1 MSAEIDLEKISGP
14 IHFVG
19 IGGIG
24 MSAIARLL
32 LAQNRA
38 VSGSDQSES
47 EITNELI
54 ALGAKI
60 YIGHNEENVHHA
72 GALVVSTAIAASN
85 PELVWARSAGIPIWH
100 RSDLLYHIGRMSKLI
115 AVTGTHGKTTTT
127 GMIAQ
132 LMLDCGL
139 KPSVVVGGIFDRIGS
154 NALAGNGQYFVLE
167 ADESDRTHANVI
179 SHIAVLTNIEA
190 DHLENYPGGVTQIRE
205 AMSSFARNAEDSV
218 VICVDDA
225 GCRSILRSL
234 EAAGKRI
241 ITYGKRNSQFQP
253 LYSYES
259 LFGTEMLVFKE
270 GVQLGRVTLAVP
282 GEHNKQN
289 ALGAI
294 ATGIQLEL
302 PFPVM
307 AEALGNFKGVDR
319 RFQIIGEEG
328 DVLVVDDYAHH
339 PTEVK
344 ATLQAARQYIDQ
356 VKKRTGV
363 ARRLVAVLQPHQP
376 GRLRDFWEDFCTSLT
391 EADVAL
397 IADVYIARG
406 GPIENIDSR
415 RFAACVKH
423 ENVHYV
429 PGSVEELSQ
438 SLMEYIQPFDLV
450 LTIGA
455 GDITKLGP
463 ELLTVLKKSKAHGSG
478 T

>member
-1 MSAEIDLEKISGP
+1 MSAEIDLEKIGGP

-32 LAQNRA
+32 LAQSRA
-38 VSGSDQSES
+38 VTGSDQSES
-47 EITNELI
+47 EITRELSE
-54 ALGAKI
+54 LGAKI
-60 YIGHNEENVHHA
+60 YIGHREENAHQA
-72 GALVVSTAIAASN
+72 GAVVVSTAIAQGN
-85 PELVWARSAGIPIWH
+85 PELVWARAQGLPVWH
-100 RSDLLYHIGRMSKLI
+100 RSDLLYHIGRMSKLV

-139 KPSVVVGGIFDRIGS
+139 KPSVVVGGIFHRIGS

-179 SHIAVLTNIEA
+179 SHIAVVTNIEA

-218 VICVDDA
+218 VICLDDP
-225 GCRSILRSL
+225 GCRSILRNL

-241 ITYGKRNSQFQP
+241 ITYGRRGSQHKP

-259 LFGTEMLVFKE
+259 LTGTEMLVFKE

-294 ATGIQLEL
+294 ATGLQLEL
-302 PFPVM
+302 AFPVM

-319 RFQIIGEEG
+319 RFQILGEEAE
-328 DVLVVDDYAHH
+328 VLVVDDYAHH

-356 VKKRTGV
+356 VKKRTGL
-363 ARRLVAVLQPHQP
+363 ARRLVAVFQPHQP
-376 GRLRDFWEDFCTSLT
+376 GRLRDFWEDFCTSLS
-391 EADVAL
+391 ESDLAL

-415 RFAACVKH
+415 RFAGCVKH
-423 ENVHYV
+423 ANAHYV
-429 PGSVEELSQ
+429 PGTIAELSQ
-438 SLMEYIQPFDLV
+438 SLLEYIRPHDLV

-463 ELLTVLKKSKAHGSG
+463 ELLIALKKSKTHGSG
-478 T
+478 S